1 MWLFFY
7 FIFFFIWCPC
17 LNLPEMSVFNSPWF
31 CTHGRPGT
39 GWIKTCLL
47 WKASWGW
54 ASRLQDWLGR
64 RQNECLIAW
73 CCLLWLMCWT
83 LVRFWAN
90 RGSNRVLI
98 KAVQG
103 LGSVPASPRC
113 LLPCWAVEKRRQM
126 DHKLL
131 PLNTHTHLPA
141 VFSGPHKLQ
150 RVTQRLVRIN
160 NSCSNASLCV
170 RQC

>member
-1 MWLFFY
+1 MWLFFLILFY
-7 FIFFFIWCPC
+7 FFFIWCPC

-131 PLNTHTHLPA
+131 PLNTHTLA
-141 VFSGPHKLQ
+141 
-150 RVTQRLVRIN
+150 
-160 NSCSNASLCV
+160 SCF
-170 RQC
+170 QWTT